1 MSNKIKSVNLEGL
14 PSLLTAI
21 GSIDSRYNDGISNR
35 GIFGDNILEAVP
47 KYIKAPSEQVLNKG
61 NSSIVLGR
69 DRPASRASGYGGQ
82 GHTQASSID
91 IVVGRGGPSVDSGLN
106 YDPNFASD
114 GARIYISQKTDID
127 TNFNLAAGAQ
137 GSSTA
142 RSGIGIKADSV
153 RVIGRDGI
161 KFITRT
167 ENKNSKNGSAS
178 YNGIELIAC
187 NDESDIQS
195 LIKGENL
202 VEALS
207 ELEKRIAELSSI
219 VLNHLKDQL
228 QFNLKVM
235 SHNHIAPQA
244 PLGAI
249 PTLPSISLIPAG
261 ISAATNAAEGMIDN
275 FKHRMNTGIIWKT
288 KYLNSASNKYICSK
302 YNKVN

>member
-1 MSNKIKSVNLEGL
+1 MRNKTKSVNLEGL
-14 PSLLTAI
+14 PDLLTGIA
-21 GSIDSRYNDGISNR
+21 STDQRYHDGFSNR
-35 GIFGDNILEAVP
+35 GVFGDNILEAVP

-91 IVVGRGGPSVDSGLN
+91 IVAGRGCSPPESGLN
-106 YDPNFASD
+106 YDPNFAGD

-127 TNFNLAAGAQ
+127 ANFNLAAGAQ
-137 GSSTA
+137 GNSTA
-142 RSGIGIKADSV
+142 KSGIGIKADAV
-153 RVIGRDGI
+153 RIIGRDGI

-167 ENKNSKNGSAS
+167 ENKNSKDGSAS
-178 YNGIELIAC
+178 YSGIELIAC

-228 QFNLKVM
+228 QFNMKLM
-235 SHNHIAPQA
+235 SHNHIVPQIPA
-244 PLGAI
+244 GA
-249 PTLPSISLIPAG
+249 TTSLPAISLIPAG
-261 ISAATNAAEGMIDN
+261 VNVATDAIEGMFDN
-275 FKHRMNTGIIWKT
+275 FSHRINIGFIWRT
-288 KYLNSASNKYICSK
+288 KYLNPASKKYICSR

>member
-1 MSNKIKSVNLEGL
+1 MSNKIKSVDKSGL
-14 PSLLTAI
+14 PDLLNKIA
-21 GSIDSRYNDGISNR
+21 SVDKRYHDGLSNR
-35 GIFGDNILEAVP
+35 GVFGDNILEAVP
-47 KYIKAPSEQVLNKG
+47 KYIKSPSEHVINKG
-61 NSSIVLGR
+61 NAYIVLGR
-69 DRPASRASGYGGQ
+69 DRPASRASGYSGQ
-82 GHTQASSID
+82 GHTQAASID
-91 IVVGRGGPSVDSGLN
+91 MVVGRGGPSADSTLN

-127 TNFNLAAGAQ
+127 TNFNLAAGEQ